1 MLRPIL
7 SITLLIF
14 MALPGRA
21 APSAQVQ
28 ALGDAL
34 QLPALMAIMAE
45 EGLAYAGDLEAE
57 MFSGRGGGAWQA
69 LVKNIYEAKRLEIVM
84 LGVLDEELTT
94 AELETLIA
102 FYTGDL
108 GQRVTDLEVTA
119 RRALLDPMVE
129 EGSLAIY
136 EDMALESHPRLALI
150 EDFVQVNDLI
160 ERNVAGGLNSNLSF
174 YRGLNEGGAFE
185 YGMSESDMLADV
197 WAQEGDVRD
206 ETAQWLYPYLTMA
219 YEPLND
225 SDLQAYIDMSASEA
239 GIRLNAALFA
249 AFDVMFRQVSYDL
262 GFGAAQFIKGQEL

>member
-28 ALGDAL
+28 TLGDAL

-57 MFSGRGGGAWQA
+57 MFSGRGGVAWQA
-69 LVKNIYEAKRLEIVM
+69 LVESIYEAKRLETVM
-84 LGVLDEELTT
+84 LEVLDEELTS
-94 AELETLIA
+94 ADLETLMA

-129 EGSLAIY
+129 EGSIAIY

-150 EDFVQVNDLI
+150 EDFVRVNDLI
-160 ERNVAGGLNSNLSF
+160 ERNVAGGLNSNLAF

-262 GFGAAQFIKGQEL
+262 GFGAAQFIKAQDI